1 MSAVQNSD
9 GHRDRL
15 RERFMRASTAIEDY
29 ELLELLLFYGVPRKD
44 TKPLAKALLKR
55 FGTLRAVLEA
65 PPEVLQEME
74 GFGKKLTVLWQ
85 VLREVRSRMAIQEAS
100 GQDVLSSP
108 SLVVRVARERLAG
121 CRHEECWLALVNAQ
135 NALQDWLPVQRGG
148 VHDVHIDA
156 AEILRTALTR
166 KASGIILVH
175 NHPGGAARPSAADV
189 VVTDELR
196 ELAPKLGVRFLD
208 HVIVSD
214 GESYSMG
221 LNKTV

>member
-1 MSAVQNSD
+1 MSAAQNSA
-9 GHRDRL
+9 GHRERL
-15 RERFMRASTAIEDY
+15 RQRFMRAPTAIEDY
-29 ELLELLLFYGVPRKD
+29 ELLELLLFYGVPVKD
-44 TKPLAKALLKR
+44 TKPLAKALLR
-55 FGTLRAVLEA
+55 HFGTLRDVLEA
-65 PPEVLQEME
+65 QPEALKKVD
-74 GFGKKLTVLWQ
+74 GFGDGLAAFWQ
-85 VLREVRSRMAIQEAS
+85 VLREVRSRLAVQEIS

-108 SLVVRVARERLAG
+108 SLVARVARERLAG

-135 NALQDWLPVQRGG
+135 NALQDWLLVQRGG

-156 AEILRTALTR
+156 AGILRTALTR
-166 KASGIILVH
+166 EASGIILVH

-189 VVTDELR
+189 AVTEELR

-214 GESYSMG
+214 GESYSIA